1 MEKLLEAVKELLR
14 LLDENP
20 CTQYSGEG
28 EFKHEHVLFDNIDR
42 DRIAKVRALVEAA
55 EQSVQADF
63 CPRCGGSRVIQENFK
78 WVDCPSCV
86 NGKSR

>member
-1 MEKLLEAVKELLR
+1 MFPNEKARLMRMMDSYGIPANNEAGVKM
-14 LLDENP
+14 DF
-20 CTQYSGEG
+20 TQRVTWLI
-28 EFKHEHVLFDNIDR
+28 EHANQ
-42 DRIAKVRALVEAA
+42 
-55 EQSVQADF
+55 QSVQADF